1 MATPTKKQL
10 EKSQNGFVS
19 TPNTKQEPTTTLKLT
34 PSLAKEPV
42 SAETTPKPTPS
53 LAKEPV
59 SAETTQTLSGQC
71 AKSAI
76 SHVNTTQDKQ
86 RVDMDGIELKSV
98 ENGIG

>member
-19 TPNTKQEPTTTLKLT
+19 TPNTKQEHT
-34 PSLAKEPV
+34 
-42 SAETTPKPTPS
+42 TTPKPTPS

-71 AKSAI
+71 VKSAI
-76 SHVNTTQDKQ
+76 SHVNTTQDEQ
-86 RVDMDGIELKSV
+86 RANMDGIELKSV

>member
-1 MATPTKKQL
+1 MYTTATPTKKQL
-10 EKSQNGFVS
+10 EKSQNEFVS
-19 TPNTKQEPTTTLKLT
+19 TPNTKQEPTTTQ
-34 PSLAKEPV
+34 
-42 SAETTPKPTPS
+42 KPTPS

-59 SAETTQTLSGQC
+59 SAETIQTLSGQY

>member
-1 MATPTKKQL
+1 MYTTATPTKKQL

-19 TPNTKQEPTTTLKLT
+19 TPNTKQEPTTTQ
-34 PSLAKEPV
+34 
-42 SAETTPKPTPS
+42 KPTPS

-76 SHVNTTQDKQ
+76 SNVNTTQDKQ